1 MHFHQLKRREFIT
14 LLGGPAVAWPLAARA
29 QQRTMPVIGFLGFGS
44 PRSNTS
50 LVNRFRQGLA
60 EVGYI
65 EGRNVA
71 IEFRWGAAQLAQMQS
86 LAADLVQHRL
96 AVIVAV
102 GALAPA
108 LAAKAATATIPIV
121 FLYGGDPVKD
131 GFVASLNKPGSNVTG
146 MTSITTELASKRLE
160 LVHEMVPSVTTVAF
174 LTGDAR
180 FFDYEE
186 RTSTMLAAGRALG
199 LQIIVVECRSD
210 RDFGAAFTTL
220 VQRQAG
226 ALILGNTPFGN
237 LDRVVALAAEHKIPA
252 IYFNSSLVFAGGLM
266 SYSTDSTALW
276 RQVCVNYVGPIL
288 KGAKPADLPVQRP
301 DKFQL
306 VINLKTA
313 KALGIAVPD
322 TLLARADE
330 VIE

>member
-1 MHFHQLKRREFIT
+1 MAIRIRRREFT
-14 LLGGPAVAWPLAARA
+14 AALAGATAAWPLAARA
-29 QQRTMPVIGFLGFGS
+29 QQPTMPVIGFLGLGS
-44 PRSNTS
+44 PRSNTN
-50 LVNRFRQGLA
+50 LVDLFLQGLA
-60 EVGYI
+60 EVGYV

-121 FLYGGDPVKD
+121 FLYGGDPVKN
-131 GFVASLNKPGSNVTG
+131 GLVASLNKPGNNVTG
-146 MTSITTELASKRLE
+146 MTFITTELTSKRLE
-160 LVHEMVPSVTTVAF
+160 LLHDMIPSVTTVAF
-174 LTGDAR
+174 LTGDAS

-210 RDFGAAFTTL
+210 RDFEAAFATL

-226 ALILGNTPFGN
+226 ALILGNTPFDN

-266 SYSTDSTALW
+266 SYSADSRALW

-313 KALGIAVPD
+313 KALGLEVPAIV
-322 TLLARADE
+322 LARADE